1 MTRIGV
7 DCVTS
12 SDGSV
17 QVRKVQVGQA
27 WQPVEQGRQWQ
38 DAAGRHVLVMWANQE
53 VREILLRAET
63 LIWELKPPSGGKVA
77 V

>member
-1 MTRIGV
+1 MTPIGV
-7 DCVTS
+7 DCVIS

-17 QVRKVQVGQA
+17 QVRRVQVGQK
-27 WQPVEQGRQWQ
+27 WQVVEQGRQWE
-38 DAAGRHVLVMWANQE
+38 DAAGRHVLIMWAGGE

-63 LIWELKPPSGGKVA
+63 LTWEVIPPSGGKVA